1 MSRPSSDQQDPQEE
15 RRSRLTSLERRGESH
30 HHQVYGKGSL
40 STNSNRIESPSLRLA
55 RYLKEFV
62 GLRST
67 TVRDVAKYDSV
78 LWFDEMPQAADCH
91 SGAWTDDYDLA
102 EPWLEVHKQ
111 EFERPPE
118 APDMITEWVDAEA
131 LRRAT
136 SSITPLRPNI
146 LWEDTELDLEE
157 GETPPLVE
165 LPLED
170 YPEVVEAYRAFRPK
184 WEAWAVEH
192 RRREAVQDL
201 YAKLFRLYSQ
211 LQKQSEIVEVV
222 LGLGL
227 MDWQAKSGNKSIP
240 IRRHAVVGQV
250 ELTFDPGRGVIRVGA
265 PSEGANLRVEDDM
278 LEAELRPDRSNYD
291 AVEAQLEEVGDAI
304 WDKSLIHAPLKTWA
318 GALSPDTVWSEGL
331 SAKPSTGNDPV
342 VSFAPA
348 LILRKRLQTG
358 MVRIYEKLIQNLE
371 DEAGEVPRGWGE
383 LTDDDWG
390 DGGGKPSGC
399 DDHDGMHSGSTSLPS
414 EIYFPLPANREQRRI
429 VNAIDRNQGV
439 LVQGPPG
446 TGKSHTI
453 ANLMCHLLA
462 TGKRVLITAE
472 TARAL
477 QVLKRKL
484 PSEIQPLCVSLLG
497 HGGDAFAELNTAVQG
512 ITNRQASY
520 SPGTYDDRI
529 AEIDHELDEARRR
542 LAGIDSEIRSLRED
556 ETLSHSLLDG
566 AYEGTASKIASRV
579 ADEREIFGWLRLAR
593 DAKNHPTISN
603 AEAARWFEIRRRYSD
618 EEVAASTLQI
628 RSSATLTAPADFG
641 GIVSKETTAR
651 TRSSDQVDALRPH
664 PAFSPIRAL
673 PTDERNHLADD
684 LRSIEEQRRSLQG
697 GQVEWLLTALQEVVA
712 SRNAKWRTLL
722 KLSKERIGQIEPL
735 LPSLGNRVVTRPEG
749 LDPRKVRSDAV
760 AAAKHLQAGGKWKLL
775 GLVTPKAL
783 KGRTYLKQDVL
794 VDGQPADNVQK
805 LSLVCDDLDLEFAL
819 ADLVSLWKNVGVP
832 DISADRRFCLPD
844 LKPHV
849 SALEDALEYGDAC
862 TQAAQNMSRKSP
874 PVPTPN
880 WLDGE
885 AQRWVDLIVGAG
897 IDEELDEAERQVV
910 VCGQPLARLR
920 GLHDVHPVVD
930 ELLDAIAARDMT
942 AYSQC
947 HQHVVAIERAREA
960 QSERAR
966 IETAIRLAAPNL
978 AEEIEASLN
987 DPVWDDRLSHWENAW
1002 RWAWADGWLKKR
1014 SDFDYQQ
1021 ELWRRRHAAEVR
1033 KSGLVAE
1040 AASLRAWKDF
1050 FKRLSP
1056 RERNALKGWREA
1068 VCAMG
1073 KGTGKS
1079 AKIARLRREARN
1091 YMDDCRKAI
1100 PIWIMPRYLVAEM
1113 IDPSPGLY
1121 DLVIVD
1127 EASQLGIES
1136 LFLFYISKK
1145 IIVVGDDQQISPAGV
1160 GIPDADVAALQQHFL
1175 DGIPH
1180 KVALYPQSSVYA
1192 NAKIRFNQN
1201 IVLREHFRCMPEII
1215 QFSNDL
1221 CYASNGAPLDPLRA
1235 YPANRLQP
1243 LVRRH
1248 VPDGYRKGSA
1258 YYAQNPREAEAIVE
1272 QICACIDDP
1281 RYVGKTMGVISL
1293 QGEEQA
1299 KLIENMLLRALDPEV
1314 IVERRLICGDA
1325 YAFQG
1330 DERNVIFLSL
1340 VAAPGERRIGVLAN
1354 EAARQRFN
1362 VAVSRAEDQLWLFHT
1377 VELDLLSDKCMRHAL
1392 LSYMLDPGRKPTDP
1406 EEQRFES
1413 KFERHVYQRI
1423 TERGFHVRAQ
1433 VCVGDPVN
1441 HRYRIDLVV
1450 EGMQGRLAVECDG
1463 DKWHGPDRYEQDM
1476 ARQRDLERA
1485 GWHFA
1490 RIQGSDFYRDREK
1503 AMEPVWE
1510 ELDHLGIRP
1519 GGVDDSAA
1527 APPPPKSRGSQRRTE
1542 ADFDEPSDGQPPSP
1556 ELVEVVPTVTR
1567 PLDEASPTPT
1577 HGTDPKPA
1585 AREPMVE
1592 PQEEPEPTSYPEN
1605 RPLPPNR
1612 DPVTPVPQRAARYVA
1627 FEGPAGPDPRHS
1639 TPAQVAEGLCR
1650 IIDTEGP
1657 MLVKRAYTLYLR
1669 GIGIARMG
1677 RPLKRAM
1684 NRSLQ
1689 HAIRQGRVA
1698 KEDEFGTGGL
1708 VNSIV
1713 RIKGSPA
1720 TVLRERGPRT
1730 FEEIPPSELQFIARK
1745 LSQDEGFESGSDDHV
1760 RAVLDSFGLKR
1771 LTVQRRLRFPDVL
1784 GASDRN
1790 VDDILDGGK
1799 PQ

>member
-1 MSRPSSDQQDPQEE
+1 M
-15 RRSRLTSLERRGESH
+15 
-30 HHQVYGKGSL
+30 
-40 STNSNRIESPSLRLA
+40 
-55 RYLKEFV
+55 
-62 GLRST
+62 
-67 TVRDVAKYDSV
+67 
-78 LWFDEMPQAADCH
+78 
-91 SGAWTDDYDLA
+91 
-102 EPWLEVHKQ
+102 
-111 EFERPPE
+111 
-118 APDMITEWVDAEA
+118 
-131 LRRAT
+131 
-136 SSITPLRPNI
+136 
-146 LWEDTELDLEE
+146 
-157 GETPPLVE
+157 
-165 LPLED
+165 
-170 YPEVVEAYRAFRPK
+170 
-184 WEAWAVEH
+184 
-192 RRREAVQDL
+192 
-201 YAKLFRLYSQ
+201 
-211 LQKQSEIVEVV
+211 QKQSEIVEVV

-227 MDWQAKSGNKSIP
+227 MDWRAKSGNKCAPRTIP
-240 IRRHAVVGQV
+240 IRRHAVVSQV

-265 PSEGANLRVEDDM
+265 PGEGANLRVEDDM
-278 LEAELRPDRSNYD
+278 LEAELRPDRLNYD
-291 AVEAQLEEVGDAI
+291 AVEAQLEEMGDAI
-304 WDKSLIHAPLKTWA
+304 WDKSLIHAPLKTSRPASRRPARGGRA
-318 GALSPDTVWSEGL
+318 GARITALRDPDDSGAAREPKRHPVAETVGGASPDTVWSGGL

-371 DEAGEVPRGWGE
+371 DEEGEVPRGWGE

-390 DGGGKPSGC
+390 DGGGKASGHHG
-399 DDHDGMHSGSTSLPS
+399 HDGTHSGSTPSLS
-414 EIYFPLPANREQRRI
+414 ETYFPLPLPANREQRRI

-472 TARAL
+472 TGRAL

-484 PSEIQPLCVSLLG
+484 PKEIQPLCVSLLG
-497 HGGDAFAELNTAVQG
+497 HGGDAFAEVNTAVQG

-529 AEIDHELDEARRR
+529 AEIDRELDEARRR

-566 AYEGTASKIASRV
+566 AYEGTASKIAARV

-593 DAKNHPTISN
+593 DATNHPTISN
-603 AEAARWFEIRRRYSD
+603 AEAARWLEIRRRYSD

-628 RSSATLTAPADFG
+628 PDSATLTAPADFG
-641 GIVSKETTAR
+641 GIVSKEATAR
-651 TRSSDQVDALRPH
+651 TRSSEQVDALRPH

-673 PTDERNHLADD
+673 PTDERNDLADD
-684 LRSIEEQRRSLQG
+684 LRNIGERRRALQG
-697 GQVEWLLTALQEVVA
+697 GQPEWLLTALQEVFV
-712 SRNAKWRTLL
+712 SRNAKWRALL

-735 LPSLGNRVVTRPEG
+735 LRSLGNRVVTRPEG

-783 KGRTYLKQDVL
+783 KGRTYLKKDVL

-819 ADLVSLWKNVGVP
+819 ADLVSLWKDVGVT
-832 DISADRRFCLPD
+832 DTSADRRFCLPN

-849 SALEDALEYGDAC
+849 SALEDALEYADAC
-862 TQAAQNMSRKSP
+862 AHATQNMSHKSP
-874 PVPTPN
+874 PVPTLN

-885 AQRWVDLIVGAG
+885 AQRWVDLIVAAG
-897 IDEELDEAERQVV
+897 IDEELDEAEQQVAA
-910 VCGQPLARLR
+910 CGQPLAPLR
-920 GLHDVHPVVD
+920 GLHDVHPEVD
-930 ELLDAIAARDMT
+930 ALLDTIAARDVS
-942 AYSQC
+942 AYSRC
-947 HQHVVAIERAREA
+947 HDHVVAIERAREA

-966 IETAIRLAAPNL
+966 IEAAIKLAAPSPSL
-978 AEEIEASLN
+978 VEEVEASLN
-987 DPVWDDRLSHWENAW
+987 EPAWDDRLSHWEEAW

-1021 ELWRRRHAAEVR
+1021 ELWRRRHEAEVS

-1068 VCAMG
+1068 VRAMG
-1073 KGTGKS
+1073 KNRGKS
-1079 AKIARLRREARN
+1079 VKIARLRREARN

-1136 LFLFYISKK
+1136 LFLLYISKK

-1175 DGIPH
+1175 DGVPH
-1180 KVALYPQSSVYA
+1180 KVALYPQSSVYG

-1221 CYASNGAPLDPLRA
+1221 CYASNGTPLDPLRA

-1258 YYAQNPREAEAIVE
+1258 YNAQNLPEAEAIVE
-1272 QICACIDDP
+1272 QIRACIDDP
-1281 RYVGKTMGVISL
+1281 RYAGKTMGVISL
-1293 QGEEQA
+1293 QGKAQA
-1299 KLIENMLLRALDPEV
+1299 KLIENMLLQALDPEV

-1340 VAAPGERRIGVLAN
+1340 VAAPGEHRIGVLAN

-1362 VAVSRAEDQLWLFHT
+1362 VAVSRAQDQLWLFHT
-1377 VELDLLSDKCMRHAL
+1377 AELDLLSDKCMRYCL
-1392 LSYMLDPGRKPTDP
+1392 LSYMLDPGRKRTDP
-1406 EEQRFES
+1406 EEQRFDS
-1413 KFERHVYQRI
+1413 KFERHVYQRV
-1423 TERGFHVRAQ
+1423 TERGFHVRTQ

-1463 DKWHGPDRYEQDM
+1463 DEWHGPDRYEQDM

-1485 GWHFA
+1485 GWQFA
-1490 RIQGSDFYRDREK
+1490 RIRGSDFYRDREE
-1503 AMEPVWE
+1503 AMEPVWA
-1510 ELDHLGIRP
+1510 ELDRLGIRP
-1519 GGVDDSAA
+1519 GGIDDSAA
-1527 APPPPKSRGSQRRTE
+1527 APPPPKSRGSERRTE
-1542 ADFDEPSDGQPPSP
+1542 ADLDKPSDGQPPSS
-1556 ELVEVVPTVTR
+1556 ELVEVVPMVTR
-1567 PLDEASPTPT
+1567 PPDEASPTPT
-1577 HGTDPKPA
+1577 HGTDPKLA
-1585 AREPMVE
+1585 APEAMVE
-1592 PQEEPEPTSYPEN
+1592 PQEGPEPTSDPEN
-1605 RPLPPNR
+1605 RPLPTNR
-1612 DPVTPVPQRAARYVA
+1612 DPVTPVPNRAVPYVA

-1657 MLVKRAYTLYLR
+1657 LLGKRAYNLYLR
-1669 GIGIARMG
+1669 GIGITRMG
-1677 RPLKRAM
+1677 GELKRSM
-1684 NRSLQ
+1684 NRALQ

-1698 KEDEFGTGGL
+1698 KEDESGTGGL
-1708 VNSIV
+1708 VYSIV
-1713 RIKGSPA
+1713 RITGTPA

-1730 FEEIPPSELQFIARK
+1730 FKEIPPSELQLMALQ
-1745 LSQDEGFESGSDDHV
+1745 LSQDEGFESGSDDHL
-1760 RAVLDSFGLKR
+1760 RAVLESFGLKR
-1771 LTVQRRLRFPDVL
+1771 LTVQLRLRFRDVL
-1784 GASDRN
+1784 GARDRD

-1799 PQ
+1799 PM

>member
-1 MSRPSSDQQDPQEE
+1 MQ
-15 RRSRLTSLERRGESH
+15 
-30 HHQVYGKGSL
+30 
-40 STNSNRIESPSLRLA
+40 
-55 RYLKEFV
+55 
-62 GLRST
+62 
-67 TVRDVAKYDSV
+67 
-78 LWFDEMPQAADCH
+78 
-91 SGAWTDDYDLA
+91 
-102 EPWLEVHKQ
+102 
-111 EFERPPE
+111 
-118 APDMITEWVDAEA
+118 
-131 LRRAT
+131 
-136 SSITPLRPNI
+136 NI
-146 LWEDTELDLEE
+146 
-157 GETPPLVE
+157 
-165 LPLED
+165 
-170 YPEVVEAYRAFRPK
+170 
-184 WEAWAVEH
+184 
-192 RRREAVQDL
+192 

-227 MDWQAKSGNKSIP
+227 MDWRAKSGNKSIP

-265 PSEGANLRVEDDM
+265 PGEGANLRVEDDM

-318 GALSPDTVWSEGL
+318 GALSPDTVWSDGL

-371 DEAGEVPRGWGE
+371 DEEGEVPRGWGE
-383 LTDDDWG
+383 LTDDDWR
-390 DGGGKPSGC
+390 DGGGKPSGHHG
-399 DDHDGMHSGSTSLPS
+399 HDGTHSGSTPSPS
-414 EIYFPLPANREQRRI
+414 ETYFPLPANREQRRI
-429 VNAIDRNQGV
+429 VNEIDRNQGV

-472 TARAL
+472 TGRAL

-484 PSEIQPLCVSLLG
+484 PKEIQPLCVSLLG

-520 SPGTYDDRI
+520 SRGATDDRI
-529 AEIDHELDEARRR
+529 AEIDRELDEARRR
-542 LAGIDSEIRSLRED
+542 LAGINSEIRSLRED

-566 AYEGTASKIASRV
+566 AFQGTASEIAARV
-579 ADEREIFGWLRLAR
+579 ADEREIFGWFRLAR
-593 DAKNHPTISN
+593 DATGHPTISN
-603 AEAARWFEIRRRYSD
+603 AEANRWLEILRRYSD
-618 EEVAASTLQI
+618 EEVEASTLQI
-628 RSSATLTAPADFG
+628 PDSATLTAPADFG
-641 GIVSKETTAR
+641 GIVSKQARAR
-651 TRSSDQVDALRPH
+651 TRSSEQVDGLRPH

-673 PTDERNHLADD
+673 PADERSDLADN
-684 LRSIEEQRRSLQG
+684 LMSIEERRRALQG
-697 GQVEWLLTALQEVVA
+697 GQAEWLPAALQEVVVG
-712 SRNAKWRTLL
+712 RNAKWRALF

-735 LPSLGNRVVTRPEG
+735 LRSLGNRVVTRPEG

-760 AAAKHLQAGGKWKLL
+760 AAAKHLQADGKWKLL

-783 KGRTYLKQDVL
+783 KGRTYLKKDVL

-819 ADLVSLWKNVGVP
+819 ADLVSLWKDIGVT
-832 DISADRRFCLPD
+832 DTSADRRFCLPN

-849 SALEDALEYGDAC
+849 SALENALEYADAC
-862 TQAAQNMSRKSP
+862 AHAAQNMSRKSP
-874 PVPTPN
+874 PIPTPN

-885 AQRWVDLIVGAG
+885 AQRWVDLIVAAG
-897 IDEELDEAERQVV
+897 IDEDLDEAEQQVAA
-910 VCGQPLARLR
+910 CGQPLARLR

-930 ELLDAIAARDMT
+930 ALLDTIAARDVS
-942 AYSQC
+942 AYSRC
-947 HQHVVAIERAREA
+947 HEHVVAIERAREA

-966 IETAIRLAAPNL
+966 IEAAIKLAAPSL
-978 AEEIEASLN
+978 VEEVEASLN
-987 DPVWDDRLSHWENAW
+987 EPAWDDRLSHWEEAW

-1014 SDFDYQQ
+1014 SDFGYQQ
-1021 ELWRRRHAAEVR
+1021 ELWRRRHEAEVS
-1033 KSGLVAE
+1033 KGGLVAE

-1050 FKRLSP
+1050 FERISA

-1068 VCAMG
+1068 VRAMG

-1160 GIPDADVAALQQHFL
+1160 GIPDDDVAALQQHFL
-1175 DGIPH
+1175 DGVPH
-1180 KVALYPQSSVYA
+1180 KVALYPQSSVYG

-1221 CYASNGAPLDPLRA
+1221 CYASNGTPLDPLRA

-1248 VPDGYRKGSA
+1248 VPDGYRRGSA
-1258 YYAQNPREAEAIVE
+1258 YYAYAQNPPEAEAIVE

-1281 RYVGKTMGVISL
+1281 RYAGKTMGVISL
-1293 QGEEQA
+1293 QGEAQA

-1340 VAAPGERRIGVLAN
+1340 VAAPGEHRIGVLAN

-1362 VAVSRAEDQLWLFHT
+1362 VAVSRAQDQLWLFHT
-1377 VELDLLSDKCMRHAL
+1377 AELDLLSDKCMRHCL
-1392 LSYMLDPGRKPTDP
+1392 LSYMLDPGRKRTDP
-1406 EEQRFES
+1406 EEQRFDS
-1413 KFERHVYQRI
+1413 KFERHVYQRV
-1423 TERGFHVRAQ
+1423 TERGFHVRTQ

-1463 DKWHGPDRYEQDM
+1463 DEWHGPDRYEQDM

-1485 GWHFA
+1485 GWQFA
-1490 RIQGSDFYRDREK
+1490 RIRGSDFYRDREE
-1503 AMEPVWE
+1503 AMEPVWA
-1510 ELDHLGIRP
+1510 ELDRLGIRP
-1519 GGVDDSAA
+1519 GGIDDSAA
-1527 APPPPKSRGSQRRTE
+1527 APPPPMSRGSERRTE
-1542 ADFDEPSDGQPPSP
+1542 ADLDKPSDGQPPSP

-1567 PLDEASPTPT
+1567 PPDEASPTPT
-1577 HGTDPKPA
+1577 HGIDPKLA
-1585 AREPMVE
+1585 APEAMVE
-1592 PQEEPEPTSYPEN
+1592 PQEGPEPTSYPEN
-1605 RPLPPNR
+1605 RPLPTNR
-1612 DPVTPVPQRAARYVA
+1612 DPVTPVPNRAVPYVA

-1639 TPAQVAEGLCR
+1639 RPAQVAEGLCR

-1657 MLVKRAYTLYLR
+1657 MLAKRAYNLYLR

-1677 RPLKRAM
+1677 GELKRSM
-1684 NRSLQ
+1684 NRALQ

-1698 KEDEFGTGGL
+1698 KEDESGTGGL
-1708 VNSIV
+1708 VYSIV
-1713 RIKGSPA
+1713 RITGTPA

-1730 FEEIPPSELQFIARK
+1730 FKEIPPSELQLMARQ
-1745 LSQDEGFESGSDDHV
+1745 LSQDEGFESGSDDHL
-1760 RAVLDSFGLKR
+1760 RAVLESFGLKR
-1771 LTVQRRLRFPDVL
+1771 LTAQLRLRF
-1784 GASDRN
+1784 SDMLVARDRDA
-1790 VDDILDGGK
+1790 DDILDGGK

>member
-1 MSRPSSDQQDPQEE
+1 MNTNGNR
-15 RRSRLTSLERRGESH
+15 LER
-30 HHQVYGKGSL
+30 
-40 STNSNRIESPSLRLA
+40 PSLRLA

-91 SGAWTDDYDLA
+91 SGAWTDDYDL
-102 EPWLEVHKQ
+102 EEHWLEVRKQ

-118 APDMITEWVDAEA
+118 PPDMIAKWVDAEA

-146 LWEDTELDLEE
+146 LVEEDTELDLEE

-165 LPLED
+165 LLLED
-170 YPEVVEAYRAFRPK
+170 YPEVVEAYQAFRPK
-184 WEAWAVEH
+184 WEAWAAEH

-240 IRRHAVVGQV
+240 IRRHAVVAQV

-265 PSEGANLRVEDDM
+265 PSEGAHLRVEDDM

-291 AVEAQLEEVGDAI
+291 TVEVQLEEVGDAI

-331 SAKPSTGNDPV
+331 SAKPSTENDPV

-371 DEAGEVPRGWGE
+371 DEAGEVPPGWGA

-390 DGGGKPSGC
+390 DGGGRPSG
-399 DDHDGMHSGSTSLPS
+399 HDGTHSGSMLSPS
-414 EIYFPLPANREQRRI
+414 ETYFPLPANREQRRI

-472 TARAL
+472 TGRAL

-512 ITNRQASY
+512 ITNRQSSY

-529 AEIDHELDEARRR
+529 AEIDHELDEARRH

-566 AYEGTASKIASRV
+566 AYEGTASKIAARV

-603 AEAARWFEIRRRYSD
+603 AEAARWLEIRRRYSD

-628 RSSATLTAPADFG
+628 PSNATLTTPADFG
-641 GIVSKETTAR
+641 GIVSKEATAR
-651 TRSSDQVDALRPH
+651 TRSSEQVDPLRPH
-664 PAFSPIRAL
+664 PAFSPIRSL

-684 LRSIEEQRRSLQG
+684 LRNIEEQRRALQG

-712 SRNAKWRTLL
+712 SRTAKWRTLL

-760 AAAKHLQAGGKWKLL
+760 VAAKHLQAGGKWKLL

-783 KGRTYLKQDVL
+783 KGRAYLKQDVL

-819 ADLVSLWKNVGVP
+819 ADLVSLWKDVGVT

-849 SALEDALEYGDAC
+849 SALEDVLEYGDVC

-880 WLDGE
+880 WLDGK

-897 IDEELDEAERQVV
+897 IDEELAEAERQVV

-920 GLHDVHPVVD
+920 GLHDAHPVVD
-930 ELLDAIAARDMT
+930 ELLDAIAARDVT
-942 AYSQC
+942 AYSRC
-947 HQHVVAIERAREA
+947 HEHVVAIERAREA
-960 QSERAR
+960 QTERTR
-966 IETAIRLAAPNL
+966 IETAIRLAAPSL

-987 DPVWDDRLSHWENAW
+987 DPVWDDRLSHWEDAW

-1021 ELWRRRHAAEVR
+1021 ELWRKRHEAEVR

-1068 VCAMG
+1068 VRAMG

-1175 DGIPH
+1175 DGVPH
-1180 KVALYPQSSVYA
+1180 KVALYPQSSLYA

-1248 VPDGYRKGSA
+1248 VPDGYRSGSA
-1258 YYAQNPREAEAIVE
+1258 YYAQNPPEAAAIVE

-1293 QGEEQA
+1293 QGEAQA
-1299 KLIENMLLRALDPEV
+1299 KLIENGLLQALDPEV

-1340 VAAPGERRIGVLAN
+1340 VAAPGEHRIGVLAN

-1377 VELDLLSDKCMRHAL
+1377 AELDLLSDKCMRHAL

-1413 KFERHVYQRI
+1413 SFERHVYQRI
-1423 TERGFHVRAQ
+1423 TERGFHVRTQ

-1463 DKWHGPDRYEQDM
+1463 DKWHGLDRYEQDM

-1490 RIQGSDFYRDREK
+1490 RIRGSDFYRDREK
-1503 AMEPVWE
+1503 AMEPVWA
-1510 ELDHLGIRP
+1510 ELDRLGIRP

-1542 ADFDEPSDGQPPSP
+1542 ADRDQPSDGQPPSP

-1567 PLDEASPTPT
+1567 PLDQASPTPT
-1577 HGTDPKPA
+1577 HGNDPKPA

-1592 PQEEPEPTSYPEN
+1592 PQEEPEPASYPEH
-1605 RPLPPNR
+1605 RPLPTNR
-1612 DPVTPVPQRAARYVA
+1612 DPVTPVPNRAAPYVA
-1627 FEGPAGPDPRHS
+1627 FEGPAGPDPRHF

-1657 MLVKRAYTLYLR
+1657 MLDPQGVPPALP
-1669 GIGIARMG
+1669 G
-1677 RPLKRAM
+1677 RQPEFDSSG
-1684 NRSLQ
+1684 NR
-1689 HAIRQGRVA
+1689 
-1698 KEDEFGTGGL
+1698 
-1708 VNSIV
+1708 
-1713 RIKGSPA
+1713 
-1720 TVLRERGPRT
+1720 
-1730 FEEIPPSELQFIARK
+1730 
-1745 LSQDEGFESGSDDHV
+1745 
-1760 RAVLDSFGLKR
+1760 
-1771 LTVQRRLRFPDVL
+1771 
-1784 GASDRN
+1784 
-1790 VDDILDGGK
+1790 
-1799 PQ
+1799 